1 MNERINELLLL
12 SLSHN
17 DCYLPFG
24 MRRSSRSLSKLLKLA
39 AKAWVILRDVPGVRG
54 GTWDGRSNG
63 QVQVVVKVVVV
74 QSLSWENKQD
84 NKKNRQLSLEKK
96 TDHERNESQRSW
108 ATSVSRKKRMWAPN
122 NRADVS
128 DTKKSFKAWSNRSN
142 GSRTGKRS
150 CSWPNNKVLVLGGW
164 LPFSEKVNSL
174 HQRHTY
180 TSF

>member
-84 NKKNRQLSLEKK
+84 SKKNRQLSLEK
-96 TDHERNESQRSW
+96 NRSW
-108 ATSVSRKKRMWAPN
+108 EKWKSKKLGNKCLTKEKDVGPKQQSRCFRHKKR
-122 NRADVS
+122 VS
-128 DTKKSFKAWSNRSN
+128 KHEVTEVTGVEQEREVVRDQTTKYS
-142 GSRTGKRS
+142 
-150 CSWPNNKVLVLGGW
+150 SWEDDFRFQK
-164 LPFSEKVNSL
+164 K
-174 HQRHTY
+174 
-180 TSF
+180 